1 MHNIHETEVEYN
13 QPCFNI
19 GGKKLKDMIIGGA
32 NLLKANAEEV
42 NRLNVFPVPDG
53 DTGDNMRM
61 TVEGGI
67 STLAATDT
75 DDIGEVMNTASRG
88 MLLGARG
95 NSGVILSQFFAGI
108 AKGLAGKNEADTK
121 ALAQAFEL
129 GVKQAYSS
137 VMTPTEGT
145 ILTVAREGVEYASSR
160 VDENKSVND
169 FFADLLCEMR
179 ASLNRT
185 PDILP
190 VLREAGVV
198 DSGGAGLL
206 YIIDGL
212 ARVLNGE
219 EIISESVKV
228 ESAPVQSAAL
238 NTSFSADSEMKYGY
252 CTEFLLQLRS
262 AKTNIDEFDIEE
274 LKEFLQGIGD
284 SIVAFKTDSIVKVHV
299 HTFNPDKVLA
309 YCLVFGDFLTVKIEN
324 MSVQHTELDQKE
336 EAEAKSEEKKPVILE
351 NTKKYGV
358 VAVSNGDGIS
368 NLFKELGCDEIV
380 EGGQTQNPSTHD
392 FLNAFDKIPA
402 ENIFVFPNNSN
413 ILMAARQAALLYTR
427 SKIHVIPSKN
437 IGSGYAAL
445 ASLDFFAETPDQVI
459 TGATET
465 MKRVTSGY
473 IAPSIRDA
481 KINGVLIYKGDTIG
495 IIEKEIVISEK
506 DRTNAAVKLASRLL
520 DSPDKFMLTVFC
532 GKDAS
537 EDDRIAL
544 ENGIREK
551 CPDAEIYFND
561 GGQEIYPFIFVAE

>member
-1 MHNIHETEVEYN
+1 MLNIQKNTAS
-13 QPCFNI
+13 PCLKI
-19 GGKKLKDMIIGGA
+19 GGRLLKDMIIGGA
-32 NLLKANAEEV
+32 GLLKANADEV

-53 DTGDNMRM
+53 DTGDNMRR

-67 STLAATDT
+67 MAVSAIDT
-75 DDIGEVMNTASRG
+75 DDVSEAMNTASRG

-108 AKGLAGKNEADTK
+108 AKGLSTVSEADAKT
-121 ALAQAFEL
+121 LADAFEL

-160 VDENKSVND
+160 VDEDSSVND
-169 FFADLLCEMR
+169 FFADLLSEMR
-179 ASLNRT
+179 ASLDRT

-219 EIISESVKV
+219 EITD
-228 ESAPVQSAAL
+228 ESAKIESSPAKTAAL
-238 NTSFSADSEMKYGY
+238 NTSFGADSEMKYGY

-274 LKEFLQGIGD
+274 LKEFLSGIGD
-284 SIVAFKTDSIVKVHV
+284 SIVAFKNDSIVKVHV

-324 MSVQHTELDQKE
+324 MSVQHTDLE
-336 EAEAKSEEKKPVILE
+336 EEKAEEKKPVVLE

-358 VAVSNGDGIS
+358 VAVSNGEGIS
-368 NLFKELGCDEIV
+368 SLFKELGCDEIV

-392 FLNAFDKIPA
+392 FLDAFDRIPA

-413 ILMAARQAALLYTR
+413 ILLAARQAALLYTR

-445 ASLDFFAETPDQVI
+445 ASLDFDAETPDQVV
-459 TGATET
+459 TCAVEA

-537 EDDRIAL
+537 EEDRAL
-544 ENGIREK
+544 LEKGITEK

>member
-1 MHNIHETEVEYN
+1 MLNLQETEASN
-13 QPCFNI
+13 NNPCFNI

-67 STLAATDT
+67 STVAATDT

-108 AKGLAGKNEADTK
+108 AKGLTGKKEADAK
-121 ALAQAFEL
+121 VLAQAFEL

-145 ILTVAREGVEYASSR
+145 ILTVAREGVEYASAR
-160 VDENKSVND
+160 VDENKSVNA
-169 FFADLLCEMR
+169 FFEDLLTEMR
-179 ASLNRT
+179 ASLDRT

-206 YIIDGL
+206 YIIEGL
-212 ARVLNGE
+212 ARALNGE
-219 EIISESVKV
+219 VISSDSVKV
-228 ESAPVQSAAL
+228 ESAPVQSSVL
-238 NTSFSADSEMKYGY
+238 NSDFGADSEMKYGY

-262 AKTNIDEFDIEE
+262 AKTNIDEFDIDE

-299 HTFNPDKVLA
+299 HTFSPDKVLA

-324 MSVQHTELDQKE
+324 MSVQHTELE
-336 EAEAKSEEKKPVILE
+336 ESKPEEKAEEKAPVILE

-358 VAVSNGDGIS
+358 VAVSNGEGIS
-368 NLFKELGCDEIV
+368 SLFKELGCDEIV

-392 FLNAFDKIPA
+392 FLDAFDKIPA

-445 ASLDFFAETPDQVI
+445 ASLDFFAETPDKVV
-459 TGATET
+459 TGAVEA

-520 DSPDKFMLTVFC
+520 EQPDKFMLTVFC

-537 EDDRIAL
+537 DDDREAL
-544 ENGIREK
+544 ETGIREK